1 MFSFDKFRK
10 PRRKI
15 SEGRRSLL
23 AAVFEGFPAVVI
35 MQLLGGPFLTG
46 YLLVLGASSQQ
57 IGFVLAIT
65 TLVNVAQV
73 FMAVVM
79 QKFRNRKAMLILF
92 GSLHRIIWS
101 CVGLIPL
108 LFDKNGWVTMYI
120 VLFTLAHLS
129 NALGSVVWTSLISDM
144 VPAAVRGRYFGM
156 RNTILG
162 AVSSLALYAGGQIM
176 EHHPGIEGFNYLFL
190 ICGVCAVLNVTA
202 YFFYPNLP
210 FEPSTESNPLSMM
223 GKPVKDKEFLKAII
237 FLSVFLFLQGISVPF
252 FSYVMLKLLIISY
265 NWISI
270 ITIVHTLVM
279 MASYYVWGNL
289 NSRHSAK
296 TLLLWSLPFI
306 AGSCLFWGTLPFL
319 PTMLVLLVVHIL
331 LGIGLGGFNQMVF
344 SFTIGDTP
352 KSERPM
358 YIAAYSALTGIA
370 GFLGPVLGGK
380 VYKIAA
386 DLPAWVQTYGISVI
400 IGFILMVLGVVIG
413 RMVLGEPRVA
423 RQQ

>member
-1 MFSFDKFRK
+1 
-10 PRRKI
+10 
-15 SEGRRSLL
+15 
-23 AAVFEGFPAVVI
+23 
-35 MQLLGGPFLTG
+35 
-46 YLLVLGASSQQ
+46 
-57 IGFVLAIT
+57 
-65 TLVNVAQV
+65 
-73 FMAVVM
+73 
-79 QKFRNRKAMLILF
+79 
-92 GSLHRIIWS
+92 
-101 CVGLIPL
+101 
-108 LFDKNGWVTMYI
+108 MYI

-162 AVSSLALYAGGQIM
+162 AVSSLALYAGGQIL

-190 ICGVCAVLNVTA
+190 ICGVCAVLNMTA

-223 GKPVKDKEFLKAII
+223 GKPVKDKEFRKAII

-252 FSYVMLKLLIISY
+252 FSYVMLKLLNISY

-306 AGSCLFWGTLPFL
+306 AGSCLFWGAQPFL
-319 PTMLVLLVVHIL
+319 PTILVLLIVHIL

-344 SFTIGDTP
+344 SFIIGDTP

-386 DLPAWVQTYGISVI
+386 DLPAWVQTYGISVV

>member
-1 MFSFDKFRK
+1 
-10 PRRKI
+10 
-15 SEGRRSLL
+15 LL
-23 AAVFEGFPAVVI
+23 VATFEGVPAVTI

-92 GSLHRIIWS
+92 GSLHRILWS
-101 CVGLIPL
+101 SAGLIPF
-108 LFDKNGWVTMYI
+108 LFDKNWWVTMYI
-120 VLFTLAHLS
+120 VLFTSAHLS

-144 VPAAVRGRYFGM
+144 VPAAVRGRYFGL
-156 RNTILG
+156 RNTIHG
-162 AVSSLALYAGGQIM
+162 AVSTAALFVGGQIM
-176 EHHPGIEGFNYLFL
+176 EHHPGLEGFHYLFL
-190 ICGVCAVLNVTA
+190 ICGVSAVLNMAA

-223 GKPVKDKEFLKAII
+223 GKPLKDKAFLKAII

-252 FSYVMLKLLIISY
+252 YSYVMLKLLKISY

-270 ITIVHTLVM
+270 INVVHTLVM

-289 NSRHSAK
+289 NSRRSAK
-296 TLLLWSLPFI
+296 TLLWWSLPFI
-306 AGSCLFWGTLPFL
+306 AGSCLFWGALSFL
-319 PTMLVLLVVHIL
+319 PTILVLLVVHIL

-344 SFTIGDTP
+344 TFTIGDTP

-358 YIAAYSALTGIA
+358 YIAAYAALTGIA

-386 DLPAWVQTYGISVI
+386 DLPEWVQMYGISVV
-400 IGFILMVLGVVIG
+400 IGFILLVLGVGIG
-413 RMVLGEPRVA
+413 RMVLREPRIA
-423 RQQ
+423 RQNAKPFI